1 MSDVLANRDAWKE
14 YEYNR
19 EHQIYSNFT
28 PFYVT
33 VAIFSI
39 IGGILFIFN
48 IICCSC
54 SRYKHYW
61 RDRHTGNR
69 WIHPLWV
76 VTPYKNPPLD
86 LSPIKPADGK
96 GNIHSFT
103 SGHPYLTQAYP
114 AQGTYYPESEQGDLE
129 AQYDSRLGTPQPQE
143 YMELHKRESEI

>member
-39 IGGILFIFN
+39 IGGIIFIFN

-76 VTPYKNPPLD
+76 VTPHKNPPLD
-86 LSPIKPADGK
+86 LTPIRRGFNDGVVYSLQP
-96 GNIHSFT
+96 G
-103 SGHPYLTQAYP
+103 QAYSTRGYP
-114 AQGTYYPESEQGDLE
+114 SQGTHYSESVQGDLE